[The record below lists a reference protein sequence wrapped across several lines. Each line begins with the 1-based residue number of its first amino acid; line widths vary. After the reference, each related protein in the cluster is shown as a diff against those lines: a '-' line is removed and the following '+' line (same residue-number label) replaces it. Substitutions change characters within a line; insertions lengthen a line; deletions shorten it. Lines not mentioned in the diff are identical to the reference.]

1 MKTTTAVTAAIAL
14 LLPLASCRFN
24 QENPAV
30 LNEIRNAGAGMGGAD
45 AGQLSTFAGQA
56 IGTLLAGADVCA
68 QQDLADNIV
77 DFAKS
82 KNLNGLVD
90 VAKRFRQAERNVNP
104 FANANPCSKFCQ
116 KQPRNAELAG
126 LVQAQDPNCN
136 LDAFFAAGNA
146 RPPAAGAAPAAA
158 APAAAA
164 NRANNQPAPANNQQN
179 AGGQCSCIGSAVSS
193 MNMAQLQSMMQQVQS
208 AMQTVNQRQ
217 NMNQQQ
223 QQQQNMNQQQAQN
236 TMNQQ
241 RSTSSSSSPSS
252 STSSQGTCRPS
263 AQQINDFVF
272 SNGAQPGRLVFNE
285 PKRPFAVVG
294 DGTFN
299 GEGAACEHSC
309 NIFGR
314 QDCERRGGAN
324 CGNESMACQ
333 ARCRQ
338 CAQVARQVGI
348 VKSA

>member
-1 MKTTTAVTAAIAL
+1 MKTTTAVTGAIAL
-14 LLPLASCRFN
+14 LLPLASCRFG

-30 LNEIRNAGAGMGGAD
+30 LNEIRNAGAGLGGGD

-56 IGTLLAGADVCA
+56 IGTLLGGSDVCA
-68 QQDLADNIV
+68 QQDLADNLV

-126 LVQAQDPNCN
+126 VVQAQDPNCN
-136 LDAFFAAGNA
+136 LEAFFAAGNA

-164 NRANNQPAPANNQQN
+164 NKANNQPAPANNQQN

-223 QQQQNMNQQQAQN
+223 AQ
-236 TMNQQ
+236 
-241 RSTSSSSSPSS
+241 SA
-252 STSSQGTCRPS
+252 STSSQGTCSPS